1 MLDGGVC
8 DSIPVCRAREDGFL
22 NNVVILTK
30 PKEYRKPNKKFYL
43 PKFLLHKYPKLRHQL
58 VMRYIGYNEIL
69 DYIDEL
75 ENKGYV
81 YVIRHKGDMRVTRTT
96 TNYHL
101 LKELYDEC
109 RMEGEKLI
117 RDMEL
122 ISQISFAAFSG
133 NPCRWY
139 NFYRTRLP
147 GIISRRIKKLSADFA
162 WT

>member
-8 DSIPVCRAREDGFL
+8 DSIPVCRARKDGFL

-58 VMRYIGYNEIL
+58 VMRYSGYNEIL

-122 ISQISFAAFSG
+122 ISQISFAAIFRYLQEFS
-133 NPCRWY
+133 
-139 NFYRTRLP
+139 
-147 GIISRRIKKLSADFA
+147 
-162 WT
+162 

>member
-1 MLDGGVC
+1 M
-8 DSIPVCRAREDGFL
+8 
-22 NNVVILTK
+22 
-30 PKEYRKPNKKFYL
+30 
-43 PKFLLHKYPKLRHQL
+43 
-58 VMRYIGYNEIL
+58 

-122 ISQISFAAFSG
+122 ISQISFAAIFRYLQEFSRG
-133 NPCRWY
+133 VQHVN
-139 NFYRTRLP
+139 
-147 GIISRRIKKLSADFA
+147 GRIFITFA
-162 WT
+162 VFA

>member
-1 MLDGGVC
+1 ML
-8 DSIPVCRAREDGFL
+8 
-22 NNVVILTK
+22 T
-30 PKEYRKPNKKFYL
+30 
-43 PKFLLHKYPKLRHQL
+43 
-58 VMRYIGYNEIL
+58 YNEIL

-122 ISQISFAAFSG
+122 ISQISFAAIFRYLQEFS
-133 NPCRWY
+133 
-139 NFYRTRLP
+139 
-147 GIISRRIKKLSADFA
+147 
-162 WT
+162 